1 MKKLKFLVGAV
12 ALFALVAVNV
22 WNAATTLRGSD
33 LDVEDVEAMAV
44 DPEYLYEYS
53 VVGKYSNIWWLD
65 EVPCTGKTTEVY
77 QDLPRNG
84 RPTRIQT
91 HVTTWTGK
99 KGICRADADQFCFP
113 YECRRSN

>member
-65 EVPCTGKTTEVY
+65 EVPCTGSTVTYVIIRSGGSDSESY
-77 QDLPRNG
+77 YEY
-84 RPTRIQT
+84 
-91 HVTTWTGK
+91 VTTWTGK